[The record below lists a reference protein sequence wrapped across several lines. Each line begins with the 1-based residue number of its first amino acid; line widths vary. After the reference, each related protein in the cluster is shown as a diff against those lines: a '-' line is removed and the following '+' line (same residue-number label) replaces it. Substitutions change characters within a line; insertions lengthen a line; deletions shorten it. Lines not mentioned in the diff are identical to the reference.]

1 MKKQSSFALVAALFF
16 IAGVFVSVAFAGQL
30 QQVGYYMDHEKDVA
44 VSQPGPHDGG
54 GSTTAYNYFSN
65 ANENRLVFR
74 KRALHTG
81 SSIGYHLQEA
91 NEIYYIVS
99 GVGEMKMNGK
109 VFPVSAGDAI
119 LTLPGS
125 SHSLTPTGKDDL
137 VVIINYE
144 KK

>member
-1 MKKQSSFALVAALFF
+1 
-16 IAGVFVSVAFAGQL
+16 
-30 QQVGYYMDHEKDVA
+30 MDHEKDVA

-74 KRALHTG
+74 KRALHPG

>member
-16 IAGVFVSVAFAGQL
+16 IAGVFVSVAFAGKM

-44 VSQPGPHDGG
+44 VSQAGPHDGG

-109 VFPVSAGDAI
+109 VFPVIAGDAI

>member
-1 MKKQSSFALVAALFF
+1 MKKNTFLIIAVIISFTTGV
-16 IAGVFVSVAFAGQL
+16 IATVVFAGKL
-30 QQVGYYMDHEKDVA
+30 QQAGYYLDHEKDVA
-44 VSQPGPHDGG
+44 SNQPGPHDGG
-54 GSTTAYNYFSN
+54 GSTTAYNYFAKAKES
-65 ANENRLVFR
+65 RLVFR
-74 KRALHTG
+74 KRALHPG
-81 SSIGYHLQEA
+81 SSIGYHLQSD

-99 GVGEMKMNGK
+99 GTGEMKMNGK
-109 VFPVSAGDAI
+109 IFPVIAGDAI